1 MHEEIC
7 VVPTHGLA
15 GNSYNFDAT
24 LSKSG
29 DTYVFVTA
37 QAQGRDGHCSKN
49 WLLKLMELGQTWSWI
64 FALE

>member
-1 MHEEIC
+1 MMHMHEEIC

-15 GNSYNFDAT
+15 GNSYNFDVT

-37 QAQGRDGHCSKN
+37 QTQGRDGHCSKN
-49 WLLKLMELGQTWSWI
+49 
-64 FALE
+64 